1 MHLLSEFVQN
11 ELAEDQMLPVLRQ
24 LLPILLTILG
34 NPTIHSHLTRAR
46 AISVFRQCVTALNM
60 VRKEYPDAVKEALTT
75 VLPEWIQAF
84 QVLLAQD
91 PLADVANASD
101 WDPLAIR
108 IQIFKTLD
116 IIQTN
121 FSAAI
126 RPFVEQLLKLTAQNL
141 TTLMP
146 VFRSYY
152 LTGSGNPPPPQNA
165 DDPDMTVSLQHL
177 ACPALDFICEAARKQ
192 KSVIWVGENVGD
204 IINLALYWAQMTTED
219 VGPIVLLYRS
229 KLKPSDRKKL
239 GRTMPTLSFAM
250 KRPTWKHILPESV
263 RSISSPYVYIT
274 RLLILKLNPYTVAG
288 SCWLGQP
295 PSSRAALDC
304 DLATGRSACRGESE
318 SPTRLVETSRSVPCR
333 NRLRCRDRCGRR
345 RKGCQAA
352 GSYRR
357 RTALGQDSP

>member
-1 MHLLSEFVQN
+1 MHLLSEFVQS

-24 LLPILLTILG
+24 LLPILLSILG
-34 NPTIHSHLTRAR
+34 NPTAHSHLTRAR
-46 AISVFRQCVTALNM
+46 AIAVFRQCVTALNM

-84 QVLLAQD
+84 QVLLSQD

-101 WDPLAIR
+101 WDPLAVR

-152 LTGSGNPPPPQNA
+152 LTGSGNPPPPQNV

-204 IINLALYWAQMTTED
+204 IITLALYWAQMTTED
-219 VGPIVLLYRS
+219 VSPTVLLYRS
-229 KLKPSDRKKL
+229 KLKRSDRKKL
-239 GRTMPTLSFAM
+239 GRTMPMPSFAM
-250 KRPTWKHILPESV
+250 KRPTWKHIPPELA
-263 RSISSPYVYIT
+263 RSILSLYVYIMGP
-274 RLLILKLNPYTVAG
+274 LILRLNPCTVAG
-288 SCWLGQP
+288 SRWLGRS
-295 PSSRAALDC
+295 PSARTPLDS
-304 DLATGRSACRGESE
+304 DLATGRSTCRSEGEP
-318 SPTRLVETSRSVPCR
+318 PTRLVETSRSMPCC
-333 NRLRCRDRCGRR
+333 NRLRRRDRCGRR
-345 RKGCQAA
+345 RKRCQAA
-352 GSYRR
+352 RSY
-357 RTALGQDSP
+357 

>member
-1 MHLLSEFVQN
+1 MHLLSEFVQS
-11 ELAEDQMLPVLRQ
+11 ELAEDQILPVLRQ
-24 LLPILLTILG
+24 LLPILLNILG
-34 NPTIHSHLTRAR
+34 NPAVHSHLTRAR

-101 WDPLAIR
+101 WDPIAVR

-121 FSAAI
+121 FSAAVK
-126 RPFVEQLLKLTAQNL
+126 PFVEQLLKLTAQNL

-146 VFRSYY
+146 TLRTYY
-152 LTGSGNPPPPQNA
+152 LTSSGNPPPPQSA

-192 KSVIWVGENVGD
+192 KSIVWVGENVGN

-219 VGPIVLLYRS
+219 VSSRKLLCRPQ
-229 KLKPSDRKKL
+229 LKRSDRKKH
-239 GRTMPTLSFAM
+239 GQTMPTPSSAM
-250 KRPTWKHILPESV
+250 KRPTWKHIPPESV
-263 RSISSPYVYIT
+263 RLTSYLYVNPIG
-274 RLLILKLNPYTVAG
+274 LAVMKLIPA
-288 SCWLGQP
+288 P
-295 PSSRAALDC
+295 
-304 DLATGRSACRGESE
+304 
-318 SPTRLVETSRSVPCR
+318 
-333 NRLRCRDRCGRR
+333 
-345 RKGCQAA
+345 
-352 GSYRR
+352 
-357 RTALGQDSP
+357 